1 MLRKRKN
8 EILRKRKNEI
18 LRKRKNETETT
29 TRFFLEGGGGRGE
42 EKPKSHG
49 QKVITVDTPS
59 LTVWSN

>member
-29 TRFFLEGGGGRGE
+29 TRFF
-42 EKPKSHG
+42 
-49 QKVITVDTPS
+49 
-59 LTVWSN
+59 